1 MTAFVALGPYSTET
15 WHLPKPKRRPLK
27 WHDAAFDGCEVA
39 RDLLNEWR
47 RDDATTERE
56 WT

>member
-27 WHDAAFDGCEVA
+27 WHDRALDGCPVA
-39 RDLLNEWR
+39 LELIDEWR
-47 RDDATTERE
+47 RDDATTEGMHP
-56 WT
+56 